1 MNINSHTTLFI
12 AALIAVSTAPFEAQP
27 PAPQTTPAQPPTAPV
42 QRMAIVGGDVWTV
55 TNGVIRGGTV
65 LVKDGKIEQVG
76 GMTFV
81 GWGIVTAQQNASRI
95 GACQRLCELSFELCR
110 RLRWKLQIEPAPRL
124 DFSHDHGLPP
134 PPSR

>member
-1 MNINSHTTLFI
+1 MST
-12 AALIAVSTAPFEAQP
+12 STAPSAVRVRQP
-27 PAPQTTPAQPPTAPV
+27 PRRPAQSGAP
-42 QRMAIVGGDVWTV
+42 APKAGGRSVVDAPLGW
-55 TNGVIRGGTV
+55 
-65 LVKDGKIEQVG
+65 IEQVG

-95 GACQRLCELSFELCR
+95 GACQRLRELSFELCR